1 MCKDLIKVEK
11 SETVTGFKFVV
22 RDSKDRFVSPVTGII
37 YKVGKIP
44 AQSSI
49 NKRRMKA
56 LSKRMFMGWIY
67 PEEGSSNYEP
77 KMKGL
82 TGLFSTARQARIS
95 ASYPKYQIIQI
106 KGRKVAT
113 GTFYHV
119 DIDLI
124 DEIYEI
130 AAVQL

>member
-11 SETVTGFKFVV
+11 SETVTGFKFVI
-22 RDSKDRFVSPVTGII
+22 RDSKDRFVSPCTGVI
-37 YKVGKIP
+37 YEIGKVP
-44 AQSSI
+44 LRSTTS
-49 NKRRMKA
+49 KRRMKA
-56 LSKRMFMGWIY
+56 HDSKRMFMDWVY
-67 PEEGSSNYEP
+67 PEEGSRNYNP
-77 KMKGL
+77 KMVGL

-113 GTFYHV
+113 GTFDLV

-130 AAVQL
+130 IAI